1 MAIPTPFPPGLSPRE
16 RRQLLAM
23 RSWSRRERAVVV
35 RGLWGRIAIAAEP
48 AVLACLFA
56 VLTIAMLRMAAD
68 PTGAHAGLQLLA
80 PVFGLGALGFVV
92 YAVLL
97 LRAPLRALRET
108 YQPIFI
114 VDGYIR
120 TRGRDDLSP
129 RGHNGYVAVLLP
141 DRRIACEWPSL
152 GEGDLPAQTIPALV
166 EFSEFGGIHTIDGR
180 PTGIVPPD
188 FANIG
193 VGSNR
198 PPGSRR
204 VP

>member
-1 MAIPTPFPPGLSPRE
+1 MTPSSEPLGPRE
-16 RRQLLAM
+16 RRRLLAM
-23 RSWSRRERAVVV
+23 RPWSRAERAVVL
-35 RGLWGRIAIAAEP
+35 RGLWGRVAIAAEP
-48 AVLACLFA
+48 AVLAFLFA
-56 VLTIAMLRMAAD
+56 VLTIGMLRMASD
-68 PTGAHAGLQLLA
+68 PTGTHAGLQLFA
-80 PVFGLGALGFVV
+80 PVFGLGAVGFAT

-129 RGHNGYVAVLLP
+129 RGQNGYVAVLLD

-152 GEGDLPAQTIPALV
+152 GVGDLPAQTIPALV

-180 PTGIVPPD
+180 ATGILPPT

-198 PPGSRR
+198 PPGARR
-204 VP
+204 TP